1 MGGWSALLLI
11 AVDAFLALE
20 KVLFTPFGLN
30 SIPLPCTGL
39 KLYHLRA

>member
-1 MGGWSALLLI
+1 MGGWSALFLI
-11 AVDAFLALE
+11 AVDASLALE